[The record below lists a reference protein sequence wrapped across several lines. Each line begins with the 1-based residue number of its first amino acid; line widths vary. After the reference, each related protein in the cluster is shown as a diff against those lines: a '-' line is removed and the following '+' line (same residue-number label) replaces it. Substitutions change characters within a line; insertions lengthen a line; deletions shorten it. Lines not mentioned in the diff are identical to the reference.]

1 MEEEKK
7 NAIRLEEQFQ
17 VSVSRNLCN
26 YRFACSSYPWN
37 FVFAWLWTSPPLLQL
52 PIELRLR
59 MVMDFASAVDS
70 KKMGR
75 LDNFWLKSLPRS
87 KHRNVADNK
96 EINTEN
102 VFLSCDLTCDEIQ
115 ISGSS
120 NVIRGNKRSYEN
132 RKQSGIE
139 ETRRGKKQKPVKTT
153 TIEVDKGRTPE
164 RQRRVDD
171 KSSSSAEEKETN
183 SSLFSPSDYS
193 NSDVGV
199 THEGDHNPFIAQT
212 GEGSTKYKVVLSW
225 SHAIDDIAINNIS
238 ENDVS
243 IRNVVCV
250 IIWCLSSIMY
260 CGELKT
266 EYIKCSEKT
275 WNQVHPRVLILKE
288 LPTVAD
294 LVIIEY
300 NRLLSNR
307 QSLNTKWRN
316 NWAKGNELLTE
327 EDKDIFDCVQMVAR
341 NLYTLSLIN
350 LFRQCITYL
359 SSVSYNENK
368 KMDEDTFVHQYCH
381 QILKEIFN
389 KAEFSLVWANG
400 ESESSKE
407 RRLLDGYNY
416 GRKPDFRILVNIEET
431 DKELI
436 FGEIKPPHCTIAV
449 NQCIIKLAEFMKG
462 SLDYLI
468 NVYGYVAGLETYGIL
483 ICGSEIKIFSTDL
496 TYDGLYRCNLISK
509 VLLPT
514 ENANFLN
521 IITVVSTLYSLLE
534 RVKSTINTIISS
546 QLPTGSSLNC
556 HSYCRKSNSSPKK
569 MCTDSITTI
578 LLYITIIL

>member
-238 ENDVS
+238 ENDW
-243 IRNVVCV
+243 IMQDGHNIFADFRKLQLET
-250 IIWCLSSIMY
+250 IEKLKIDPTLSYAKDIDMI
-260 CGELKT
+260 LH
-266 EYIKCSEKT
+266 T

-350 LFRQCITYL
+350 LFRQWYEC
-359 SSVSYNENK
+359 YNENK

-483 ICGSEIKIFSTDL
+483 ICAPI
-496 TYDGLYRCNLISK
+496 
-509 VLLPT
+509 
-514 ENANFLN
+514 
-521 IITVVSTLYSLLE
+521 
-534 RVKSTINTIISS
+534 
-546 QLPTGSSLNC
+546 
-556 HSYCRKSNSSPKK
+556 
-569 MCTDSITTI
+569 
-578 LLYITIIL
+578 